1 MRGAALRCRRNRK
14 WLTNLL
20 ELRCTA
26 IEAGAKDPAAALS
39 HDQDPKL
46 PFGFA
51 YGS

>member
-14 WLTNLL
+14 LLANLL

-26 IEAGAKDPAAALS
+26 IEVKDPAAALS

-51 YGS
+51 YGG